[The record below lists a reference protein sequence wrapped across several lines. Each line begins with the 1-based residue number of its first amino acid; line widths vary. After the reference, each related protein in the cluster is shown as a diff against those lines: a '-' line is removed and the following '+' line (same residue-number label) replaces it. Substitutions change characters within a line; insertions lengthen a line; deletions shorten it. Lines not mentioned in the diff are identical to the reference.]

1 MRRVAVLG
9 TGALLL
15 GGCALPLPV
24 QVASWALDGLS
35 YVTTQKSVAD
45 HGLSAVANRDCS
57 VLRGI
62 LLEAGEI
69 CRDDGVTGVAVAS
82 RAGNATATDAARA
95 LAEFETAAGGDATQG
110 GQATNRRPIIAPQ
123 IQPPLQAQVRMN
135 LARIHKPIMFEDG
148 VQLSGFPLVITVE
161 TVTPAA
167 TQLAAKSAAKAAP
180 KADADAAKDLADFP
194 TAAGAPAADTDDA
207 TDNAKQWRA
216 KTSRVV
222 DDGDQEPLSGLYFV
236 IGSFR
241 DHDNARKLRSLYRAL
256 APAVLA
262 AKLDQGKVYR
272 VVVGPF
278 EQRHAKA
285 VHQQIYYAG
294 IADAWAIKIKPGEWT
309 MAMVDPP
316 AEQPLLAD
324 LNPEGSRWNP
334 ITYIRKLA
342 RWIY

>member
-45 HGLSAVANRDCS
+45 HGLSVVANRDCS

-69 CRDDGVTGVAVAS
+69 CRDDGSTGVAVAS
-82 RAGNATATDAARA
+82 RAGDATASDAARA
-95 LAEFETAAGGDATQG
+95 LAEFETAGGGDVTQG
-110 GQATNRRPIIAPQ
+110 GQATNRRPVIAPT
-123 IQPPLQAQVRMN
+123 VRMN
-135 LARIHKPIMFEDG
+135 LARIHRPMMFEDG
-148 VQLSGFPLVITVE
+148 VQLTGYPLVITVE
-161 TVTPAA
+161 TVIPAA
-167 TQLAAKSAAKAAP
+167 TEVAAKAA
-180 KADADAAKDLADFP
+180 ADAKDAKDLADFP
-194 TAAGAPAADTDDA
+194 TAAGQPAANSDDA
-207 TDNAKQWRA
+207 ATDADKQWRA

-236 IGSFR
+236 IGSYR
-241 DHDNARKLRSLYRAL
+241 DLDNARKLRSLYRAL

-262 AKLDQGKVYR
+262 ASLESGKVYR

-278 EQRHAKA
+278 EQQHAKT
-285 VHQQIYYAG
+285 VHQQIYHAG

>member
-1 MRRVAVLG
+1 MRRVGVLG
-9 TGALLL
+9 AGALLL

-35 YVTTQKSVAD
+35 YIATQKSVAD
-45 HGLSAVANRDCS
+45 HGLSLVANRDCG
-57 VLRGI
+57 VLRG
-62 LLEAGEI
+62 LLDDGYI
-69 CRDDGVTGVAVAS
+69 CRDFDDGTTGVAVAS
-82 RAGNATATDAARA
+82 RAGNTAADAARA
-95 LAEFETAAGGDATQG
+95 LAEFETAGGGDVTQG
-110 GQATNRRPIIAPQ
+110 GQATNRRPIIAPT
-123 IQPPLQAQVRMN
+123 VRMN
-135 LARIHKPIMFEDG
+135 LARIHQPMMFEDG
-148 VQLSGFPLVITVE
+148 VQLSGYPLVITVE
-161 TVTPAA
+161 AVTAA
-167 TQLAAKSAAKAAP
+167 PTEVAAKAIAKP
-180 KADADAAKDLADFP
+180 AGKAATDDAKDLADFP
-194 TAAGAPAADTDDA
+194 TAAGQPAANTDDDESA
-207 TDNAKQWRA
+207 GKQWRA

-222 DDGDQEPLSGLYFV
+222 DDGDQEPAAGLYFV

-241 DHDNARKLRSLYRAL
+241 DHDNARRLRSLYRAL

-262 AKLDQGKVYR
+262 AKLDAGMVYR

-278 EQRHAKA
+278 EQRHAKT

>member
-1 MRRVAVLG
+1 MRRVAALG
-9 TGALLL
+9 AGVLLL

-35 YVTTQKSVAD
+35 YIATQKSVAD
-45 HGLSAVANRDCS
+45 HGLSIVANRDCG

-62 LLEAGEI
+62 LDDGLI
-69 CRDDGVTGVAVAS
+69 CRDIDDGTTGIAVAS
-82 RAGNATATDAARA
+82 RAGNTAADAARA
-95 LAEFETAAGGDATQG
+95 LAEFETAAGGDVTQG
-110 GQATNRRPIIAPQ
+110 GQATNSRPVIAPT
-123 IQPPLQAQVRMN
+123 VRMS
-135 LARIHKPIMFEDG
+135 LARIHRPMMFEDG
-148 VQLSGFPLVITVE
+148 VQLSGYPLVITVE
-161 TVTPAA
+161 TLGQPA
-167 TQLAAKSAAKAAP
+167 TQVAAKSAAKSAAKAAT
-180 KADADAAKDLADFP
+180 DADDAKDLADFP
-194 TAAGAPAADTDDA
+194 TAAGQPAANTDDDESA
-207 TDNAKQWRA
+207 DKQWRA

-222 DDGDQEPLSGLYFV
+222 DDGDQEPAAGLYFV

-241 DHDNARKLRSLYRAL
+241 DHDNARRLRSLYRAL

-262 AKLDQGKVYR
+262 AKRDADTVYR

-278 EQRHAKA
+278 EQRHAKT
-285 VHQQIYYAG
+285 VHQQIYHAG

-334 ITYIRKLA
+334 VTYIRKLA